1 MSIVNHDHLV
11 SAIALLLLLSS
22 YFENVIFLKIN
33 MYTLVYSNHIF
44 CSAPCSPTQK
54 PMRMRP
60 ARCIHALPV
69 TILVSL
75 LLVFWWAWKYDLTVV
90 YLNGLSNSNTPETLM
105 VDPYLV
111 KPYWANT
118 SFRSLPDLEQLNWP
132 ATEYSPVPVARID
145 KLTGSMEPHPRAFQ
159 PVFSRGQRALVS
171 RLLALFAQV
180 LSTNGLGDRF
190 IINAGSLHGS
200 LRHHDIIPYDDDV
213 DVCMELSVLPRVIE
227 LFRAHEPD
235 YVLYTEKRRGKLY
248 TRQIPPELE
257 QTDAEYSRNTSK
269 YPWFWPAVDICYYTN
284 NKTHVYEVGANTWRR
299 TWLISEFYPLLFR
312 PFGHRWYPTPFNPIQ
327 YIRTMVTQDRFC
339 FRPGYSHVFE
349 TSLKLQATPC
359 QNLGMRF
366 AFVERSRVNN
376 RSITFPPRASDHLKQ
391 LVICEERLIIQSR
404 MNQAPTVFHTLQ
416 LPVHPDLAMLDT
428 YDYGKNKEG

>member
-1 MSIVNHDHLV
+1 
-11 SAIALLLLLSS
+11 
-22 YFENVIFLKIN
+22 
-33 MYTLVYSNHIF
+33 
-44 CSAPCSPTQK
+44 
-54 PMRMRP
+54 MRMRP

-75 LLVFWWAWKYDLTVV
+75 LLVIWWAWKYDLTVV

-269 YPWFWPAVDICYYTN
+269 YPWFWP
-284 NKTHVYEVGANTWRR
+284 
-299 TWLISEFYPLLFR
+299 
-312 PFGHRWYPTPFNPIQ
+312 
-327 YIRTMVTQDRFC
+327 
-339 FRPGYSHVFE
+339 
-349 TSLKLQATPC
+349 
-359 QNLGMRF
+359 
-366 AFVERSRVNN
+366 
-376 RSITFPPRASDHLKQ
+376 
-391 LVICEERLIIQSR
+391 
-404 MNQAPTVFHTLQ
+404 
-416 LPVHPDLAMLDT
+416 
-428 YDYGKNKEG
+428 